1 MSRTSTE
8 LRPRSLGRFR
18 RALTAVV
25 VSLAVLCGVF
35 FTLGYLQ
42 GPKLSSAQVDARA
55 VIDKPGQQLRLF
67 ANQPVAQLK
76 AAQVVVTP
84 DAAHTVTTK
93 GDLIAVQFAARL
105 HYGTRYQ
112 VRIDGV
118 TSIYQTQSST
128 ISYAFT
134 TASPDLYYLQRGQ
147 PNDDIV
153 RTTLAGTD
161 RTVVYSAPRIQDFVR
176 TVGALAVATLAADN
190 TSSLALVS
198 LTDGAVEQVRLP
210 EAGVVQKLG
219 ASSTGTMIG
228 FTFTSAGGSITPTY
242 SSTLMFLDLQG
253 ARAVAPVTG
262 LDGKPLRALG
272 WELMPDGAGLLA
284 LSRERSLFLIDPRTA
299 GAVTPL
305 GQFNDLGLVSGD
317 GAVVT
322 VNDPFGTAALTI
334 ADGNQVRLA
343 ASSVGNDHSPTYLGL
358 AEPLPT
364 GGRIEKLVIAQPGG
378 KRFSSVLAFD
388 DGTTSTVLYRT
399 PNDAGSIESF
409 SVSPN
414 GQYVAIDTVPD
425 TSKAVTDGYFYDA
438 RFTGTETVFVEIAT
452 GKVVKSLEGF
462 SLNW

>member
-18 RALTAVV
+18 RALSAVV
-25 VSLAVLCGVF
+25 VTLVVLCGVF
-35 FTLGYLQ
+35 LTLGYLQ
-42 GPKLSSAQVDARA
+42 GPKLSSAQVDVTA
-55 VIDKPGQQLRLF
+55 VIDQPGQQLRLF
-67 ANQPVAQLK
+67 ANQPVAQVK

-105 HYGTRYQ
+105 EYGTRYQ

-118 TSIYQTQSST
+118 TSVYQPQPST
-128 ISYAFT
+128 ISYTFT
-134 TASPDLYYLQRGQ
+134 TASPDLYYLHRGQ
-147 PNDDIV
+147 PNDDIM
-153 RTTLAGTD
+153 RTTIGAAGGTI
-161 RTVVYSAPRIQDFVR
+161 VYSAPHIQDFVR
-176 TVGALAVATLAADN
+176 SEGALAVATLADDK

-198 LTDGAVEQVRLP
+198 LTDGAVEQVKLP
-210 EAGVVQKLG
+210 EPGVVQKLG
-219 ASSTGTMIG
+219 ASPTGTIVG
-228 FTFTSAGGSITPTY
+228 FTFTSAGSSITPAY

-262 LDGKPLRALG
+262 LDGKPLRALA
-272 WELMPDGAGLLA
+272 WQVMPEGTGLLA
-284 LSRERSLFLIDPRTA
+284 LSRERSLFLIDPLTA

-305 GQFNDLGLVSGD
+305 GQFNDLGLVSRD
-317 GAVVT
+317 GTVVT
-322 VNDPFGTAALTI
+322 VNDPFGTAVLTI
-334 ADGNQVRLA
+334 ADGSQVRIN
-343 ASSVGNDHSPTYLGL
+343 ASPVDNSGSPTYLGV
-358 AEPLPT
+358 AELVPT
-364 GGRIEKLVIAQPGG
+364 GGRVEKLVIAQPGG

-399 PNDAGSIESF
+399 PDDAGSIESF
-409 SVSPN
+409 SISPN

-425 TSKAVTDGYFYDA
+425 TSAAVSDGYFYDA
-438 RFTGTETVFVEIAT
+438 RFTSTETVFVEIAT